1 MKRQRP
7 EDARSGVGAPDDVD
21 RLLHAAASVT
31 ETLSWKNTALQ
42 RSLERAAPPLLPG
55 GAAAASSGALAPL
68 SASQPAS
75 TSPRVLYKWPMMA
88 ESDFES
94 LTMRT
99 PFSVVALIS
108 SWL

>member
-1 MKRQRP
+1 MSNVSHTACSAFIS
-7 EDARSGVGAPDDVD
+7 DANQVEPSAPFPQYSGHTPIG
-21 RLLHAAASVT
+21 S
-31 ETLSWKNTALQ
+31 
-42 RSLERAAPPLLPG
+42 RAAVKVP
-55 GAAAASSGALAPL
+55 AASSTSTHAKMP
-68 SASQPAS
+68 SRPYQTAS